1 MPQRSVAHAN
11 MAQTA
16 ANQQS
21 HPVAFTWTNCL
32 LVPLMP
38 EPSVDKAALRKQT
51 IETLAILV
59 DRYPN
64 LRIGQIIAGALV
76 GDVDDVTDVELAR
89 GLNQLFITYTQFEAA
104 GIKP

>member
-1 MPQRSVAHAN
+1 
-11 MAQTA
+11 MAAYNLA
-16 ANQQS
+16 AYPS
-21 HPVAFTWTNCL
+21 TNVGY
-32 LVPLMP
+32 VPNLMP